1 MAEKVEGEKALGEC
15 VRVCVLALVWRNDQ
29 KGQMQM
35 GAPRRARGEL
45 KGVEGW
51 WSWGLGTSHTKGKS
65 EREEEGKEGSTS
77 GTTKQMH
84 ERVIQYN
91 TRWWTSGIRG
101 MDRRP
106 HNVEDPWNGRPCPKH
121 GAKREQSRRL
131 GSRQSTE
138 YS

>member
-1 MAEKVEGEKALGEC
+1 MAEKVEGEKELD
-15 VRVCVLALVWRNDQ
+15 VCVLALVWRNDQ

-77 GTTKQMH
+77 VPPSKCMS
-84 ERVIQYN
+84 V
-91 TRWWTSGIRG
+91 
-101 MDRRP
+101 
-106 HNVEDPWNGRPCPKH
+106 
-121 GAKREQSRRL
+121 
-131 GSRQSTE
+131 
-138 YS
+138 

>member
-1 MAEKVEGEKALGEC
+1 MC
-15 VRVCVLALVWRNDQ
+15 VCSKLALVWRNGQ

-45 KGVEGW
+45 KGVGGGW

-106 HNVEDPWNGRPCPKH
+106 HNVEDPWKGRPHMSKTW
-121 GAKREQSRRL
+121 GQTRFKVA
-131 GSRQSTE
+131 GSVVGNRPSPL
-138 YS
+138 